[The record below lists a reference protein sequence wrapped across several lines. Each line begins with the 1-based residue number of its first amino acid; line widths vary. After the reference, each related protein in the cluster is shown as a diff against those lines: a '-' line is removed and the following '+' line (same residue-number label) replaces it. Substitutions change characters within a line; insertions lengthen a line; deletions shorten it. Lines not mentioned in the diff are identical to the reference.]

1 MKNQKRFEFAPE
13 REPAFTRSEWNEI
26 QGFRMARMVEA
37 GEAIPSFDELITAMK
52 EVRRSTA
59 KARNR

>member
-1 MKNQKRFEFAPE
+1 MKKQKEFEFGQEPE
-13 REPAFTRSEWNEI
+13 PTFTRSEWNEI

-52 EVRRSTA
+52 EVRQLTA
-59 KARNR
+59 KARDR